1 MNTNTGSHNTTAD
14 LIISYECNIRS
25 LLIRKHSNTQLYNNN
40 VTKWCHHDRHNVPED
55 QIQNLNN
62 IIIKT

>member
-14 LIISYECNIRS
+14 LIIGYECNIRS

-40 VTKWCHHDRHNVPED
+40 VTK
-55 QIQNLNN
+55 
-62 IIIKT
+62 